1 MNFKPSDF
9 FISLVEFFAILL
21 PGFIVAFLFKND
33 ILLIFPA
40 ETVSFST
47 GSVSAAAY
55 YFIASYIIGH
65 FVFGASGFILEALRP
80 FRTYFARRWEVDKAV
95 KIMHDK
101 LVSIEGEG
109 NASREKKTHKKEI
122 LWLQKWADSVIQIKH
137 PELIITIRQYEADA
151 KFFRSF
157 VVVSLIGLVHSLIIS
172 DKNFPFWYW
181 IISGIISISLHFY
194 WKFEAIKDAS
204 NVLVTMDS
212 LGEFKLKTPE
222 V

>member
-1 MNFKPSDF
+1 M
-9 FISLVEFFAILL
+9 EFFSIFL
-21 PGFIVAFLFKND
+21 PGFIVAFLFKNE
-33 ILLIFPA
+33 ILLVFPA
-40 ETVSFST
+40 ETVSDKAN
-47 GSVSAAAY
+47 SVSGVAY

-65 FVFGASGFILEALRP
+65 FVYGTSGFILEALRP
-80 FRTYFARRWEVDKAV
+80 FRTYFAKRWEVDKAL
-95 KIMHDK
+95 KIMHDR
-101 LVSIEGEG
+101 LLSIEGKEK
-109 NASREKKTHKKEI
+109 SSQEKKTHKKEI

-157 VVVSLIGLVHSLIIS
+157 VVVSLIGLVHSLIIM

-212 LGEFKLKTPE
+212 LGEFKIKTPE
-222 V
+222 TK